1 MLEKLRDRLQAH
13 VPQRLTLKLPRAA
26 VLLPIVDRPEPTLL
40 FTRRADHLKQHGG
53 QVAFPGGKWEHGD
66 DDLLDTAL
74 REAEEEIALP
84 PDRVQLLGRLSDVI
98 SLHGIRVTPYVG
110 LIPADLPLVP
120 EPGELD
126 AIFEVPLSHFL
137 NDKRTH
143 TDVIRV
149 DGRDYYVPSYRV
161 PGHRAPG
168 DEAPYQEMPG
178 ASGRPEPAGKPRDDD
193 HVIWGLSAMML
204 VELLAEG
211 FAMPISLFERP
222 PGELCYR
229 PERRLSAP

>member
-1 MLEKLRDRLQAH
+1 MLENLRDRLQAH
-13 VPQRLTLKLPRAA
+13 VPQRLALKMPRAA

-40 FTRRADHLKQHGG
+40 FTRRAAHLKQHSG

-66 DDLLDTAL
+66 NDLLDTAL

-120 EPGELD
+120 ELGELD
-126 AIFEVPLSHFL
+126 AIFEVPLTHFL
-137 NDKRTH
+137 EDKRTH

-161 PGHRAPG
+161 PNSKAPG
-168 DEAPYQEMPG
+168 PGLPG
-178 ASGRPEPAGKPRDDD
+178 ARDTHEQDAKDDD

-222 PGELCYR
+222 AGELCYR
-229 PERRLSAP
+229 PERRMSAP

>member
-13 VPQRLTLKLPRAA
+13 VPQRLALKLPRAA

-40 FTRRADHLKQHGG
+40 FTRRANHLKQHGG

-66 DDLLDTAL
+66 DDLLATAL

-84 PDRVQLLGRLSDVI
+84 PERVQLLGRLSDVI
-98 SLHGIRVTPYVG
+98 SLHGLRVTPYVG
-110 LIPADLPLVP
+110 MIPADLPLVP
-120 EPGELD
+120 ELGELD
-126 AIFEVPLSHFL
+126 AIFEVPLTHFL
-137 NDKRTH
+137 DDRRTH

-149 DGRDYYVPSYRV
+149 EGRDYYVPSYRV
-161 PGHRAPG
+161 PHQR
-168 DEAPYQEMPG
+168 MPG
-178 ASGRPEPAGKPRDDD
+178 SSPARGAADTPQDDD

-211 FAMPISLFERP
+211 FAMPINLFERP

-229 PERRLSAP
+229 PERRLSTP